1 MSEPKHVELEDNE
14 PRSSARSMRGRI
26 DAWCEWGI
34 LGLVLGVVLFAPVA
48 LGGVRPTEFLVLQFL
63 TVGILALWLVRFWFG
78 KTQVLLWA
86 PICWAVL
93 PFVGYAI
100 YRYRTAEIEFVAR
113 QELIQILIYTAL
125 FFAIL
130 NNLHGKFSTRVV
142 VMSLITLATVL
153 SLYAVYQW
161 ITNSPKVWFFDKP
174 RCYFGRA
181 SGSYICPNHFA
192 GFLEMLL
199 PLTIAYTLTGRFKP
213 VTRVMLAYAAL
224 AITAGIAVTLSR
236 GAYAAGG
243 LALMVCF
250 ICILRQ
256 RSSRVL
262 ALVCLGLI
270 IAGVALF
277 HAKSIRTQDRLG
289 DTQVTGY
296 ERDLRLRI
304 WPAAMAMWQD
314 HFWTGV
320 GPGHFDYRYRSYRDA
335 HDKLQA
341 RAGYAHNDYLNT
353 LADYGLIGLVLVLL
367 PLGALYWGV
376 FWGWNFFRRKSNDLE
391 QKKSNKA
398 AFVLGAATG
407 LFAILLHSILDFNL
421 HIPANAILA
430 VTLMALIT
438 GHLRFATDR
447 FWVSQRLMGRLLATV
462 ILGAGITF
470 LAWQGGR
477 RATEQWWLQQANR
490 ADNAIAQRA
499 ALTKAFACEPMNS
512 ETAYTLAESLRLESW
527 QGRKDWKKVGE
538 SALPWYQAAFGLNP
552 YDPFNFSRYGM
563 CLDWLKREAE
573 AGQWFERAIK
583 LDPHNNI
590 IRAEMGWH
598 YLQLED
604 YEKAQEWFHKSRGL
618 NWTHNQVAN
627 SYLKIIE
634 EKLAE
639 KKAAQK
645 K

>member
-1 MSEPKHVELEDNE
+1 M
-14 PRSSARSMRGRI
+14 
-26 DAWCEWGI
+26 
-34 LGLVLGVVLFAPVA
+34 
-48 LGGVRPTEFLVLQFL
+48 
-63 TVGILALWLVRFWFG
+63 
-78 KTQVLLWA
+78 LLWA
-86 PICWAVL
+86 PICGAVL